1 MDIGRYNDIQS
12 RCDARW
18 MLQSVYNGSLA
29 LSMGIYNQQTNK
41 NPRKYGG
48 NYGKPSNL
56 VHGHGQIQL

>member
-1 MDIGRYNDIQS
+1 
-12 RCDARW
+12 